1 MAGVLV
7 FCEAHGGEFTPG
19 SLGLLRDAQRVAG
32 ELGGSADAVVAGGGV
47 DEAGA
52 ASLGAHGAA
61 TVYLADDPALTGLS
75 QPIVDALQGVV
86 EAKGHDVVLFAAS
99 VLAADVAAALAA
111 RLDAGIVVDAVELH
125 GEDGRIVTRRPG
137 LGDSVYAHC
146 TYKGTGV
153 IVTRANTFSPGE
165 ANGGSATVEKVD
177 VQVQDWSQAA
187 KLVGHEEAERG
198 AVDITQADVLVAGG
212 RGLGGPENFALC
224 ERLAKA
230 LGGEVAATRAV
241 VDAGW
246 YPYAAQVGQTGK
258 TVAPKLYIACGI
270 SGAIQH
276 KVGMVGAETIVAIN
290 KDPNAPIFE
299 YADLGVVGD
308 VHTVVPKLAELVEGR
323 NG

>member
-1 MAGVLV
+1 
-7 FCEAHGGEFTPG
+7 
-19 SLGLLRDAQRVAG
+19 
-32 ELGGSADAVVAGGGV
+32 
-47 DEAGA
+47 
-52 ASLGAHGAA
+52 
-61 TVYLADDPALTGLS
+61 
-75 QPIVDALQGVV
+75 
-86 EAKGHDVVLFAAS
+86 
-99 VLAADVAAALAA
+99 
-111 RLDAGIVVDAVELH
+111 
-125 GEDGRIVTRRPG
+125 
-137 LGDSVYAHC
+137 
-146 TYKGTGV
+146 V
-153 IVTRANTFSPGE
+153 ILTRANTFAPGE

-212 RGLGGPENFALC
+212 RGLGGPESFALC

-230 LGGEVAATRAV
+230 FGGEVAATRAV

-308 VHTVVPKLAELVEGR
+308 VHQVVPKLAELVEGR
-323 NG
+323 KG